1 MEPAGDSR
9 GRVLSAGPAA
19 AVSPP
24 GAGRVGVR
32 QEPVLPRTL
41 RQC

>member
-19 AVSPP
+19 AVSPLGQGGWGCARSRFFP
-24 GAGRVGVR
+24 
-32 QEPVLPRTL
+32 EP
-41 RQC
+41 